1 MGSLARFWRAR
12 ARLRPEVRAGAEGT
26 TIVLNLPRDQLPS
39 GQTLVVEVAPGAAAP
54 AVVDN
59 QGQPVPVRRRTAGDR
74 VFLLLP

>member
-1 MGSLARFWRAR
+1 
-12 ARLRPEVRAGAEGT
+12 
-26 TIVLNLPRDQLPS
+26 
-39 GQTLVVEVAPGAAAP
+39 VVEVAPGAAAP